1 MVIPLLAE
9 HSTRI
14 DAQTI
19 DAHLMTP
26 QPAAPY
32 TYPVDPTDGWEPGP
46 PTMRGMA
53 PSMLGKAVIP
63 LARYYLVRPRLH
75 SDATALM
82 IAGVPASGWVAIGW
96 ARHRALDPI
105 GTITLFG
112 FVAGVMVSIAL
123 GGNAFVLKVRD
134 SAFSAGLGLM
144 CLASLIIG
152 RRPAMFYMGRQLSA
166 GGNPTRRKL
175 YDGLWDLPP
184 SSFVFTVITVF
195 WSVLLLGE
203 SALRVLLAIVLPTGP
218 FLAVSPVLAAT
229 MFGGGGA
236 LTIWFSNT
244 AIEREKLI
252 IEAGLSDAGTS
263 WRSWSRQYLR
273 PVRIPTESGR

>member
-53 PSMLGKAVIP
+53 PSMLGGAVIP
-63 LARYYLVRPRLH
+63 LALHYLVRPHLH

-112 FVAGVMVSIAL
+112 FVAGVMVS
-123 GGNAFVLKVRD
+123 
-134 SAFSAGLGLM
+134 
-144 CLASLIIG
+144 
-152 RRPAMFYMGRQLSA
+152 
-166 GGNPTRRKL
+166 TRRKL

-184 SSFVFTVITVF
+184 SRFVFTVITVF

-203 SALRVLLAIVLPTGP
+203 SALRVLLAIMLPTGP

-252 IEAGLSDAGTS
+252 VEAGLSDAGTS